1 MENTFVTLTERLPET
16 KSSLPQSVE
25 RIPRSGMGDSLH
37 LYMRE
42 IGKTKLL
49 TMEEELELARRIKE
63 GDEAAREAMIR
74 ANLRLVVKLAREYE
88 GLGVPLLDL
97 INEGNIGLMRAVER
111 YDPSKGAKL
120 STYGGLWIKQA
131 IKRALAEQSKTI
143 RLPVHVVDK
152 LYQIKQC
159 ATRLRVSLGREPS
172 DEELAHEMG
181 TTVRRIEEMRAANTC
196 PLSLDATLGDDDG
209 GTLAEIVE
217 DEKAEMATEIVANQN
232 TLQMLREL
240 VGQLSAREGAVL
252 NARFGLDG
260 GSPKGLEEVGA
271 LLGITRERVRQIQM
285 RALRNLRKKMERR
298 RMVDPETFE
307 LLAA

>member
-1 MENTFVTLTERLPET
+1 MENTSAMMTEKLPET
-16 KSSLPQSVE
+16 KEAVADSVDQT
-25 RIPRSGMGDSLH
+25 RRNGCSDSLH

-63 GDEAAREAMIR
+63 GDEAAREEMIR

-143 RLPVHVVDK
+143 RLPVHIVDR
-152 LYQIKQC
+152 LYKMHQC
-159 ATRLRVSLGREPS
+159 TRQLMETLGREPS

-181 TTVRRIEEMRAANTC
+181 TTPKKLEAMRAANTR
-196 PLSLDATLGDDDG
+196 PLSLDATLSEDDG
-209 GTLAEIVE
+209 GTLGEIVE
-217 DEKAEMATEIVANQN
+217 DEKAEKATDVVANQN
-232 TLQMLREL
+232 TLQLLREL
-240 VGQLSAREGAVL
+240 VGNLGAREAAVL

-260 GSPKGLEEVGA
+260 GHPKGLEEVGEM
-271 LLGITRERVRQIQM
+271 LGITRERVRQIQNK
-285 RALRNLRKKMERR
+285 ALTNLRKMMQRR
-298 RMVDPETFE
+298 KLDKPETFE
-307 LLAA
+307 LAA